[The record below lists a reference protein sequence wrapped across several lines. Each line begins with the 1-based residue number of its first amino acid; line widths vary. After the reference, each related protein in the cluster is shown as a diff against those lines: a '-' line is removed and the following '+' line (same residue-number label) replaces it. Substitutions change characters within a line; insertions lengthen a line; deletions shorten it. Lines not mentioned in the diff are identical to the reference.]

1 MSELEE
7 YIKRTN
13 DNMKYS
19 EGLARSEEATGHVFT
34 EAEISEHRRKARE
47 FIKKHMDWL

>member
-1 MSELEE
+1 MSELEA

-19 EGLARSEEATGHVFT
+19 EGLARSEEATGHTFT
-34 EAEISEHRRKARE
+34 IDEISETRRKARE
-47 FIKKHMDWL
+47 FIKKYLE

>member
-1 MSELEE
+1 MSEIEE
-7 YIKRTN
+7 YIKRIN

-19 EGLARSEEATGHVFT
+19 EGLARSEEATGHTFT

-47 FIKKHMDWL
+47 FIKKYLE